1 MKLPQEVITKSLNLD
16 TYTYSKTTGFTI
28 VYRSMNRMSFLSV
41 IVIRYPPASVV
52 FNVTNEIYCEL
63 TINGEAY
70 THICKLDKQRK
81 EITFQIWSPSGT

>member
-1 MKLPQEVITKSLNLD
+1 
-16 TYTYSKTTGFTI
+16 
-28 VYRSMNRMSFLSV
+28 MNRMTSLSV
-41 IVIRYPPASVV
+41 IVIRYTPASVV

-63 TINGEAY
+63 TINGDAY